1 MTDDT
6 TSNRTRPGEAGQ
18 VLVLNHD
25 PASSRWFDQVLRGH
39 GHRVTIAWD
48 LETALMIYQLERE
61 TVTAIIVNMNMPDG
75 AGAAALQALR
85 EIDPQAKVIVFGAE
99 PGFDLRGT
107 VAAIPMPLDQRT
119 VELAIHMAGARR
131 RPSIRPPAR

>member
-1 MTDDT
+1 MADGGR
-6 TSNRTRPGEAGQ
+6 SNAAAPGAGDQ

-25 PASSRWFDQVLRGH
+25 PVSSRWFDQTLRAQ

-48 LETALMIYQLERE
+48 SETALMIYQLERDSIAA
-61 TVTAIIVNMNMPDG
+61 VIINMTMPNG
-75 AGAAALQALR
+75 EGEATLQALLD
-85 EIDPQAKVIVFGAE
+85 IDRYAKVIVFGTE

-107 VAAIPMPLDQRT
+107 VAAIPMPLDNRS
-119 VELAIHMAGARR
+119 VELAIHMAGARK